1 MFRFLARRTYK
12 KMMVEE
18 FIREQAK
25 IRVITVAAFKGVS
38 GPSQLNKLAEQMV
51 QEHWDWCRAT
61 KDPIGQSLTLSAL
74 EEAVNAETLD
84 LGVNMPSVDIYK
96 LITVNDAIW
105 DLLEKRGLVDITK
118 VDEEMPARLRERID
132 AIDGEIRNAADNVL
146 KDIGSDQR

>member
-25 IRVITVAAFKGVS
+25 VRVITVAAFKGVS

-61 KDPIGQSLTLSAL
+61 KYPIGQSLTLSAL

-84 LGVNMPSVDIYK
+84 LRPQPLSSRCAAGILMTRSQ
-96 LITVNDAIW
+96 LIV
-105 DLLEKRGLVDITK
+105 
-118 VDEEMPARLRERID
+118 
-132 AIDGEIRNAADNVL
+132 
-146 KDIGSDQR
+146 